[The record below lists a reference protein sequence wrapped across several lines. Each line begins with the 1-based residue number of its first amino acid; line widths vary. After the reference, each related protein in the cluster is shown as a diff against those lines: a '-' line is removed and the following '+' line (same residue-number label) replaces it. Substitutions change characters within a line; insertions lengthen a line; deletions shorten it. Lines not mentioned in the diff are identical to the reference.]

1 MKHNNEHIVAKQCR
15 VGFCSAKWKVK
26 TWTRKDEA
34 ETVDYVLM
42 ACLTHDHSKEKEGR
56 EAKRMEKLKE
66 DPERYANGQ
75 KRKGPERQK
84 LERERQ
90 RRVYKRSVA
99 QNVLV
104 PRASKI

>member
-42 ACLTHDHSKEKEGR
+42 ACLTHDHSKGCNIAQSLMCSTNFLKANIMR
-56 EAKRMEKLKE
+56 DSFWNAVTDNLKLI
-66 DPERYANGQ
+66 G
-75 KRKGPERQK
+75 
-84 LERERQ
+84 
-90 RRVYKRSVA
+90 
-99 QNVLV
+99 
-104 PRASKI
+104 